1 MRSLQKIILLMAAAL
16 SISPF
21 ETTAAAASN
30 NIASSQQ
37 QLGPR
42 RRKAILPNK
51 RNSLVGVPSAQVNVA
66 TTTTTTTLS
75 TPGGGGGP
83 FTSIPTSAMAGA
95 LVMTMI
101 ERGIFY
107 FLKANGSKLPAQLG
121 GCIALFVFLLLADV
135 VRPGL
140 GQSIFVSLSP
150 GSALLAKWLPVFFV
164 PGLAMLPLAPS
175 VGSSTEVSLMYRP
188 QLDCVLVWN
197 NCPLSFLV
205 YL

>member
-1 MRSLQKIILLMAAAL
+1 MRSLQKILLIAATL
-16 SISPF
+16 TISPS
-21 ETTAAAASN
+21 ETVAARTSN
-30 NIASSQQ
+30 NVASSQ
-37 QLGPR
+37 LGPHR
-42 RRKAILPNK
+42 RNAILPNQ
-51 RNSLVGVPSAQVNVA
+51 RTSLVGAPSAQVNVE

-75 TPGGGGGP
+75 TRGGGGLS
-83 FTSIPTSAMAGA
+83 TSSIPTNAIAGA

-107 FLKANGSKLPAQLG
+107 LLKANGSKLPAQLG

-175 VGSSTEVSLMYRP
+175 VGSSIEVSLLR
-188 QLDCVLVWN
+188 
-197 NCPLSFLV
+197 
-205 YL
+205 